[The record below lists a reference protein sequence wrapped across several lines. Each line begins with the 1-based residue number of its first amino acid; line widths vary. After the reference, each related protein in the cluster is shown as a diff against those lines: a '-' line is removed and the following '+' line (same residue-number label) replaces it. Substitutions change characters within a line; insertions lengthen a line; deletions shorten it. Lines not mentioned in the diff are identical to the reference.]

1 MEFLPQEIIRRKR
14 DGQELSD
21 QEIAFFVNGITTN
34 SISEGQIGAFAMA
47 TYFQDMTM
55 KERIALTKGMRD
67 SGQVLNWQSLDLPGP
82 VVDKHSTGGVGDLV
96 SLMLGPIVAAC
107 GGFVPMITG
116 RGLGHTGGTLDKFD
130 SIPGYT
136 SVPSNELF
144 RDTVKEIGVAIIGQT
159 GDLAPA
165 DKRFYSIRDVTS
177 TVESVPL
184 ITASIL
190 AKKLAAGLDA
200 LVMDVKTG
208 SGAFMAQ
215 FSQARELAQS
225 IVSVA
230 NGAGVKTSALITD
243 MDQLLAASAGNAVE
257 MVDAVKYLRNELH
270 NPRLHQ
276 VTVALA
282 AEMLTISG
290 LADSDATARVKVNEV
305 ISNGQAAEIFGKMVA
320 KLGGPIDFVDNYQ
333 RYLPIANIVRPVFAS
348 HGGMLRQIDTR
359 RIGLA
364 VVELGGGRRRADD
377 GIDYSVGLSE
387 VAAVGQQLDDQTPVA
402 MVHAANEDDFK
413 RAQAMINE
421 AIVLGDACPEG
432 TVSAPQSPVLEVI
445 RHQP

>member
-1 MEFLPQEIIRRKR
+1 MDFLPQEIIRRKR
-14 DGQELSD
+14 NGQELSAD
-21 QEIAFFVNGITTN
+21 EISFFVKGITDS

-47 TYFQDMTM
+47 TYFQNMTM
-55 KERIALTKGMRD
+55 NERIALTKGMRD
-67 SGQVLNWQSLDLPGP
+67 SGEVLNWQSLHLPGP
-82 VVDKHSTGGVGDLV
+82 IVDKHSTGGVGDLV

-130 SIPGYT
+130 AIPGYT
-136 SVPSNELF
+136 TVPSNQLF
-144 RDTVKEIGVAIIGQT
+144 RDTVKDVGVAIIGQT

-165 DKRFYSIRDVTS
+165 DKRLYGIRDVTS

-208 SGAFMAQ
+208 NGAFMSEL
-215 FSQARELAQS
+215 SQAQELAHS
-225 IVSVA
+225 IVDVA
-230 NGAGVKTSALITD
+230 NGAGVKTSAIITD
-243 MDQLLAASAGNAVE
+243 MNQLLAASAGNAVE
-257 MVDAVKYLRNELH
+257 MVDAVKYLRNELD

-290 LADSDATARVKVNEV
+290 LAANDEIARIKVNQV

-320 KLGGPIDFVDNYQ
+320 KLGGPVDFVDNYQ
-333 RYLPIANIVRPVFAS
+333 TYLPQANIVRPIFADIRGYLQ
-348 HGGMLRQIDTR
+348 HIDTR
-359 RIGLA
+359 QIGMS

-377 GIDYSVGLSE
+377 KIDYSVGLSQ
-387 VAAVGQQLDDQTPVA
+387 VATLGQALDQHTPLA
-402 MVHAANEDDFK
+402 IVHAATEDDFN
-413 RAQAMINE
+413 RARAMIN
-421 AIVLGDACPEG
+421 AAVVIGSDIPNVQSTVLD
-432 TVSAPQSPVLEVI
+432 TI
-445 RHQP
+445 REKE

>member
-1 MEFLPQEIIRRKR
+1 MDFLPQEIIRRKR
-14 DGQELSD
+14 NGQELSAD
-21 QEIAFFVNGITTN
+21 EISFFVKGITDN

-47 TYFQDMTM
+47 TYFQNMTM
-55 KERIALTKGMRD
+55 SERIALTKGMRD
-67 SGQVLNWQSLDLPGP
+67 SGEVLNWQSLHLPGP
-82 VVDKHSTGGVGDLV
+82 IVDKHSTGGVGDLV

-130 SIPGYT
+130 AIPGYT
-136 SVPSNELF
+136 TVPRNQLF
-144 RDTVKEIGVAIIGQT
+144 RDTVKDVGVAIIGQT
-159 GDLAPA
+159 DDLAPA
-165 DKRFYSIRDVTS
+165 DKRLYGIRDVTS

-208 SGAFMAQ
+208 NGAFMSEL
-215 FSQARELAQS
+215 SQAQELAHS
-225 IVSVA
+225 IVDVA
-230 NGAGVKTSALITD
+230 NGAGVKTSAIITD
-243 MDQLLAASAGNAVE
+243 MNQLLAASAGNAVE
-257 MVDAVKYLRNELH
+257 MVDAVKYLRNELD

-290 LADSDATARVKVNEV
+290 LAANDEIARIKVNQV

-320 KLGGPIDFVDNYQ
+320 KLGGPVDFVDNYQ
-333 RYLPIANIVRPVFAS
+333 TYLPQANIVRPIFADS
-348 HGGMLRQIDTR
+348 RGYLQHIDTR
-359 RIGLA
+359 QIGMS

-377 GIDYSVGLSE
+377 KIDYSVGLSQ
-387 VAAVGQQLDDQTPVA
+387 VATLGQALDQHTPLA
-402 MVHAANEDDFK
+402 IVHAATEDDFN
-413 RAQAMINE
+413 RARAMIN
-421 AIVLGDACPEG
+421 AAVVIGSDIPNVQSTVLD
-432 TVSAPQSPVLEVI
+432 TI
-445 RHQP
+445 REKE

>member
-1 MEFLPQEIIRRKR
+1 MDFLPQEIIRRKR
-14 DGQELSD
+14 NGQELSAD
-21 QEIAFFVNGITTN
+21 EISFFVKGITDN

-47 TYFQDMTM
+47 TYFQNMTM
-55 KERIALTKGMRD
+55 NERIALTKGMRD
-67 SGQVLNWQSLDLPGP
+67 SGEVLNWQSLHLPGP
-82 VVDKHSTGGVGDLV
+82 IVDKHSTGGVGDLV

-130 SIPGYT
+130 AIPGYT
-136 SVPSNELF
+136 TVPSNQLF
-144 RDTVKEIGVAIIGQT
+144 RDTVKDVGVAIIGQT

-165 DKRFYSIRDVTS
+165 DKRLYGIRDVTS

-208 SGAFMAQ
+208 NGAFMSEL
-215 FSQARELAQS
+215 SQAQELAHS
-225 IVSVA
+225 IVDVA
-230 NGAGVKTSALITD
+230 NGAGVKTSAIITD
-243 MDQLLAASAGNAVE
+243 MNQLLAASAGNAVE
-257 MVDAVKYLRNELH
+257 MVDAVKYLRNELD

-290 LADSDATARVKVNEV
+290 LAANDEIARIKVNQV

-320 KLGGPIDFVDNYQ
+320 KLGGPVDFVDNYQ
-333 RYLPIANIVRPVFAS
+333 TYLPQANIVRPIFADS
-348 HGGMLRQIDTR
+348 RGYLQHIDTR
-359 RIGLA
+359 QIGMS
-364 VVELGGGRRRADD
+364 VVELGGGRRRTDD
-377 GIDYSVGLSE
+377 KIDYSVGLSQ
-387 VAAVGQQLDDQTPVA
+387 VATLGQALDQHTPLA
-402 MVHAANEDDFK
+402 IVHAATEDDFN
-413 RAQAMINE
+413 RARAMIN
-421 AIVLGDACPEG
+421 AAVVIGSDIPNVQSTVLD
-432 TVSAPQSPVLEVI
+432 TI
-445 RHQP
+445 REKE

>member
-1 MEFLPQEIIRRKR
+1 MQYLPQEIIRRKR
-14 DGQELSD
+14 NGQELTD
-21 QEIAFFVNGITTN
+21 AEIAFFVAGITDN

-47 TYFQDMTM
+47 TYFQNMTM

-67 SGQVLNWQSLDLPGP
+67 SGEVLNWQSLHLAGP

-107 GGFVPMITG
+107 GGYVPMIAG

-130 SIPGYT
+130 AIPGYT
-136 SVPSNELF
+136 TVPSNALF
-144 RDTVKEIGVAIIGQT
+144 RDTVKEVGVAIIGQT

-165 DKRFYSIRDVTS
+165 DKRLYGIRDVTS

-208 SGAFMAQ
+208 SGAFMAELG
-215 FSQARELAQS
+215 QAQELAHS
-225 IVSVA
+225 IVNVA
-230 NGAGVKTSALITD
+230 TGAGVKTSALITD

-270 NPRLHQ
+270 NPRLHE

-282 AEMLTISG
+282 AEMLTLSG
-290 LADSDATARVKVNEV
+290 LAATDELARIKVNQV
-305 ISNGQAAEIFGKMVA
+305 ISNGQAAEVFAKMVA
-320 KLGGPIDFVDNYQ
+320 KLGGPVDFVDNYQ
-333 RYLPIANIVRPVFAS
+333 QYLPQAKIIRPVFAKQS
-348 HGGMLRQIDTR
+348 GILQRIDTR
-359 RIGLA
+359 QIGLS

-377 GIDYSVGLSE
+377 IIDYSVGLSG
-387 VAAVGQQLDDQTPVA
+387 VATVGQHLDNQQPIA
-402 MVHAANEDDFK
+402 MVHAATMDDFN
-413 RAQAMINE
+413 RAQSMIE
-421 AIVLGDACPEG
+421 QSIVIADSTTELPASLP
-432 TVSAPQSPVLEVI
+432 TVHEVI
-445 RHQP
+445 RYQQ

>member
-1 MEFLPQEIIRRKR
+1 MDFLPQEIIRRKR
-14 DGQELSD
+14 NGQELSAD
-21 QEIAFFVNGITTN
+21 EISFFVKGITDN

-47 TYFQDMTM
+47 TYFQNMTM
-55 KERIALTKGMRD
+55 NERIALTKGMRD
-67 SGQVLNWQSLDLPGP
+67 SGEVLNWQSLHLPGP
-82 VVDKHSTGGVGDLV
+82 IVDKHSTGGVGDLV

-130 SIPGYT
+130 AIPGYT
-136 SVPSNELF
+136 TVPSNQLF
-144 RDTVKEIGVAIIGQT
+144 RDTVKDVGVAIIGQT

-165 DKRFYSIRDVTS
+165 DKRLYGIRDVTS

-208 SGAFMAQ
+208 NGAFMSEL
-215 FSQARELAQS
+215 SQAQELAHS
-225 IVSVA
+225 IVDVA
-230 NGAGVKTSALITD
+230 NGAGVKTSAIITD
-243 MDQLLAASAGNAVE
+243 MNQLLAASAGNAVE
-257 MVDAVKYLRNELH
+257 MVDAVKYLRNELD

-290 LADSDATARVKVNEV
+290 LAANDEIARIKVNQV

-320 KLGGPIDFVDNYQ
+320 KLGGPVDFVDNYQ
-333 RYLPIANIVRPVFAS
+333 TYLPQANIVRPIFADS
-348 HGGMLRQIDTR
+348 RGYLQHIDTR
-359 RIGLA
+359 QIGMS

-377 GIDYSVGLSE
+377 KIDYSVGLSQ
-387 VAAVGQQLDDQTPVA
+387 VATLGQALDQHTPLA
-402 MVHAANEDDFK
+402 IVHAATEDDFN
-413 RAQAMINE
+413 RARAMIN
-421 AIVLGDACPEG
+421 AAVVIGSDIPNVQSTVLD
-432 TVSAPQSPVLEVI
+432 TI
-445 RHQP
+445 REKE

>member
-1 MEFLPQEIIRRKR
+1 MKFLPQEIIRRKR
-14 DGQELSD
+14 NGEELSE
-21 QEIAFFVNGITTN
+21 QEIAFFVDGITSNT
-34 SISEGQIGAFAMA
+34 ISEGQIGAFAMA

-67 SGQVLNWQSLDLPGP
+67 SGEVLDWQSLYLPGP
-82 VVDKHSTGGVGDLV
+82 VIDKHSTGGVGDLV

-107 GGFVPMITG
+107 GGYVPMITG

-136 SVPSNELF
+136 TMPSNALF
-144 RDTVKEIGVAIIGQT
+144 RQTVQEIGVAIIGQT

-165 DKRFYSIRDVTS
+165 DKRLYGIRDVTS
-177 TVESVPL
+177 TVESIPL

-208 SGAFMAQ
+208 NGAFMAE
-215 FSQARELAQS
+215 FSQAQELAQS

-257 MVDAVKYLRNELH
+257 MTDAVKYLRNELD
-270 NPRLHQ
+270 NSRLHQ

-282 AEMLTISG
+282 AEMLMISG
-290 LADSDATARVKVNEV
+290 LAANEESAKRQVNAV
-305 ISNGQAAEIFGKMVA
+305 ISNGKAAEIFGKMVA
-320 KLGGPIDFVDNYQ
+320 KLGGPLDFVENYQ
-333 RYLPIANIVRPVFAS
+333 GYLPQAKIVRPVFAKRS
-348 HGGMLRQIDTR
+348 GILQQIDTR
-359 RIGLA
+359 TIGLS

-377 GIDYSVGLSE
+377 LIDYSVGLSE
-387 VAAVGQQLDDQTPVA
+387 VAALGQQLDSQRPVA
-402 MVHAANEDDFK
+402 IIHAANEEDFN
-413 RAQAMINE
+413 RASEMINQ
-421 AIVLGDACPEG
+421 AIVIGDAGRVSVVEKP
-432 TVSAPQSPVLEVI
+432 TVLDII
-445 RHQP
+445 RQQ